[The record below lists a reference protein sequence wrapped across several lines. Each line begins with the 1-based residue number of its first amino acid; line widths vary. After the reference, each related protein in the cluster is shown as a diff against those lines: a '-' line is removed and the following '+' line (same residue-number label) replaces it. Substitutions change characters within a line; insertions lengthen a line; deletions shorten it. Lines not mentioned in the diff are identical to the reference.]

1 MAIEFEPHIVAT
13 LIHIE
18 WSDNPKMVLL
28 EEEMPDDLR
37 QHWDDWLHEIE
48 IERATVT
55 DIHDK
60 HGVSWSD

>member
-28 EEEMPDDLR
+28 DAEMPDDLR

-48 IERATVT
+48 LERAATET
-55 DIHDK
+55 IHEK
-60 HGVSWSD
+60 YGAGY

>member
-37 QHWDDWLHEIE
+37 QAWDDWLHEIE
-48 IERATVT
+48 IERAWVT
-55 DIHDK
+55 DIQDK